1 MGDRIGVRRLECLD
15 GLRGV
20 LAVYVLLSHMVPFAT
35 VPHWLAQPLS
45 HGEAAVD
52 VFFILSGMVIVR
64 SLEGF
69 GYDTRAFLIARAGRI
84 FPVFLLVFPVA
95 VAVQVLPT
103 GFERMPWIGPDSPA
117 RSIWSG
123 GWPANWLPEIV
134 AHLTMSHGLLPD
146 GVLPDAWVSFL
157 GASWSLSTEW
167 QFYVL
172 VAGLAGWLHRD
183 RPGAM
188 RLAWLLLALAAAGV
202 AWHAAVPAGWRFS
215 RAFLPNKAQYF
226 ALGIAAA
233 VLQRKPETGSVFRYA
248 VVLAATLL
256 LCVAGGGA
264 KLWAPLVWT
273 VCLCAQMAPRSP
285 GLRPLAAVLAS
296 PPLLWLGAV
305 SYCIYLVNEPI
316 QKMLGVALAA
326 LVGNS
331 ATLFTACWVPAAILL
346 PLGLGW
352 VLHVTVEQAGQR
364 WGRAASRR
372 AVHVRLSRT
381 GGRVGLQ
388 SEPSERPAAAGRPE
402 GMRWG
407 AADGSPSNAP
417 SIT

>member
-134 AHLTMSHGLLPD
+134 AHLTMSHGLFPD

-172 VAGLAGWLHRD
+172 VAGLAGWLRRD
-183 RPGAM
+183 RLGAV

-233 VLQRKPETGSVFRYA
+233 ALQRRPEAGSVFRYA

-273 VCLCAQMAPRSP
+273 MCLCAQMAPGSP
-285 GLRPLAAVLAS
+285 VVRPLAAALAS

-305 SYCIYLVNEPI
+305 SYCIYLVNEPV

-326 LVGNS
+326 LAGNNG
-331 ATLFTACWVPAAILL
+331 TLFTACWLPVAILF

-372 AVHVRLSRT
+372 AVEVRLSRSCR
-381 GGRVGLQ
+381 RVDLQ
-388 SEPSERPAAAGRPE
+388 SKPDVDAEAAGRPRE
-402 GMRWG
+402 MRWG
-407 AADGSPSNAP
+407 AAEGSPSNAP
-417 SIT
+417 STT